1 VSYLAREKAFL
12 TAFTKPATL
21 PLIRAAVMLILHSK
35 IKENDPIK
43 LASSDF
49 GRLTN
54 GLQFASIGTLVM
66 SSGFFSPEWLLK
78 SLPAIAAVI
87 ASAKA
92 SDLHKNARKET
103 RENGG
108 YLGPW

>member
-1 VSYLAREKAFL
+1 MTKRSKRYREAAAKVDRDEMYSPVAAF
-12 TAFTKPATL
+12 
-21 PLIRAAVMLILHSK
+21 
-35 IKENDPIK
+35 D
-43 LASSDF
+43 
-49 GRLTN
+49 
-54 GLQFASIGTLVM
+54 
-66 SSGFFSPEWLLK
+66 LLK